1 MIVLSRIDDRL
12 IHGQVVEGWVN
23 FLKATCIFVADDR
36 VASNSFS
43 TFHHG
48 TLRATRIEGR
58 HRPGRGHLRSVRTAA
73 LNADR
78 IILLFSNPADVLR
91 AINSGLDC
99 RVINIGGMHYVP
111 GKRKLMDVLAV
122 DDADLAALKEIGCK
136 EYQDSCPDSPEPA
149 AVPLEKIFT
158 PVMSEGLKLC
168 LSDIQRL
175 ERQCWCH
182 GFNLEGCSPCC
193 A

>member
-36 VASNSFS
+36 VASNPFQRTIMELSVPQ
-43 TFHHG
+43 G
-48 TLRATRIEGR
+48 LKAVIGR
-58 HRPGRGHLRSVRTAA
+58 VEDICDLVHTEA

-99 RVINIGGMHYVP
+99 RVLNIGGMHYVP

-122 DDADLAALKEIGCK
+122 DDADLAALKEL
-136 EYQDSCPDSPEPA
+136 A
-149 AVPLEKIFT
+149 AKGIKIDVQTVPNQRRVPLEKIFT
-158 PVMSEGLKLC
+158 T
-168 LSDIQRL
+168 
-175 ERQCWCH
+175 CH
-182 GFNLEGCSPCC
+182 V
-193 A
+193 

>member
-36 VASNSFS
+36 VASNPFQRTIMELSVPQ
-43 TFHHG
+43 G
-48 TLRATRIEGR
+48 LRAVIGR
-58 HRPGRGHLRSVRTAA
+58 VEDICDLVRTAA

-91 AINSGLDC
+91 AINLGLDC
-99 RVINIGGMHYVP
+99 RALNIGGMHYIP

-122 DDADLAALKEIGCK
+122 DDADLAALKEL
-136 EYQDSCPDSPEPA
+136 A
-149 AVPLEKIFT
+149 AKGIKIDVQTVPNQRPVPIEKIFT
-158 PVMSEGLKLC
+158 T
-168 LSDIQRL
+168 
-175 ERQCWCH
+175 CH
-182 GFNLEGCSPCC
+182 V
-193 A
+193 